1 MFENSTMMTLTKYN
15 EKKESCHMLFLLN
28 NLKLKTL
35 VNLYIQHQSK
45 RTIQTTLLK
54 INKKKF
60 HFFFR
65 HLLR

>member
-1 MFENSTMMTLTKYN
+1 MSHAIFI
-15 EKKESCHMLFLLN
+15 KK

-45 RTIQTTLLK
+45 RAIQTTLLK

-60 HFFFR
+60 HFFR